1 MGSSCACGA
10 REGGWCSSAVVRRV
24 ESASGLDPVDSSP
37 RATLRREE
45 RVVAAADYRRVLRKG
60 ARQEGRLF
68 TLVAMETRFGTDR
81 LGLAVSRR
89 VGGAVIRNRVKRLLR
104 EAFRRNK
111 RASSSPGLDIVILPK
126 PPISG
131 ANQEDVDRE
140 YEQRLRQWIRR
151 HVESRRSAVAPA
163 H

>member
-10 REGGWCSSAVVRRV
+10 REAGWCSSAVARKV
-24 ESASGLDPVDSSP
+24 ESASGPDPVDSSP

-68 TLVAMETRFGTDR
+68 TLVAVETRHETDR

-111 RASSSPGLDIVILPK
+111 RASLPGLDIVILPK

-131 ANQEDVDRE
+131 AKQEDVDRE

-151 HVESRRSAVAPA
+151 HVESRRAAVAPA
-163 H
+163 D